1 MTDEEVKT
9 PELPIKLPAE
19 EPISLPVELPKTK
32 KSRRSFFDRVAAGEE
47 VVPWTVKPM
56 QDIAKTKTA
65 EELARETLELQS
77 RAIWLAWKIIYHQD
91 LGASSVVK
99 RAEAARKLVA
109 LTIDHPMLKKLIVK
123 KEKDIKPVK
132 VEFNKKNR

>member
-1 MTDEEVKT
+1 
-9 PELPIKLPAE
+9 
-19 EPISLPVELPKTK
+19 
-32 KSRRSFFDRVAAGEE
+32 
-47 VVPWTVKPM
+47 M